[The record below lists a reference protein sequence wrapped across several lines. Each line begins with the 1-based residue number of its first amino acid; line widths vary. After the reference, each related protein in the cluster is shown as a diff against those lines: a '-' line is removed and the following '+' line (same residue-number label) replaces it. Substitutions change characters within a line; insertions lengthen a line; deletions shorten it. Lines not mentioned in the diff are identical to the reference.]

1 MFGIRNNLIFT
12 CLATL
17 GFFLCFGEAIAS
29 NLPLLLSQLNLGQ
42 LASSKCLPPPPS
54 LDGFQAMSTGGLIAG
69 FVLVFLGILL
79 DNKRLKSTC
88 WVLAVVPFG
97 LWGYAN
103 FMVDYNQIQ
112 KSIFNMDVMAEQTLS
127 NIAEAQDRF
136 KSEQEEYIKDLTK
149 VKSHLAGAH
158 GLDECVE
165 ILELNVSYEHWDA
178 SAKYV
183 SSPNIVKWD
192 STSGSS
198 LKKG

>member
-1 MFGIRNNLIFT
+1 MFGTRKYTFLFYFVAFGMFFLPGEVWASHLPIQFSQWTIGQVAT
-12 CLATL
+12 GECLA
-17 GFFLCFGEAIAS
+17 
-29 NLPLLLSQLNLGQ
+29 
-42 LASSKCLPPPPS
+42 PPPS
-54 LDGFQAMSTGGLIAG
+54 VGKFQTMSTGGLIGG
-69 FVLVFLGILL
+69 FILVFLGILL
-79 DNKRLKSTC
+79 DGKKVKAAC
-88 WVLAVVPFG
+88 WALAVIPFG
-97 LWGYAN
+97 VWAYAN
-103 FMVDYNQIQ
+103 FVVDYNQIQ
-112 KSIFNMDVMAEQTLS
+112 KSIFNLDAMAEQTLS

-136 KSEQEEYIKDLTK
+136 KSEQDEYIKDLSK

-178 SAKYV
+178 SARHV

>member
-1 MFGIRNNLIFT
+1 MFDTRKYTFLFYLVAFGV
-12 CLATL
+12 
-17 GFFLCFGEAIAS
+17 FFLLGDVWAS
-29 NLPLLLSQLNLGQ
+29 NLPLQISQWTIGQ
-42 LASSKCLPPPPS
+42 VATGECLAPPPS
-54 LDGFQAMSTGGLIAG
+54 AEKFQTMSTGGLIGG
-69 FVLVFLGILL
+69 FILVFLGILL
-79 DNKRLKSTC
+79 DGKKVKAAC
-88 WVLAVVPFG
+88 WALAVIPFG
-97 LWGYAN
+97 VWAYAN
-103 FMVDYNQIQ
+103 FLVDYNQIQ
-112 KSIFNMDVMAEQTLS
+112 KSIFNLDAMAEQTLS

-136 KSEQEEYIKDLTK
+136 KSEQDEYIQDLSK

-178 SAKYV
+178 SARHV